1 MDKILALFD
10 LFKKGNE
17 VKDPAAWKNGTIAVN
32 SVAAFF
38 GAVYIVAVKYGVNL
52 PQFSDQDIMVL
63 SGSIIAIV
71 SALNSVVCVIS
82 SKKVGFGSQSGDNPT
97 VQ

>member
-32 SVAAFF
+32 SVAAFL
-38 GAVYIVAVKYGVNL
+38 GAAYIVAIKYGVNL
-52 PQFSDQDIMVL
+52 PPFSTQEITIFATSL
-63 SGSIIAIV
+63 IAIV
-71 SALNSVVCVIS
+71 SAINSIVCVIS
-82 SKKVGFGSQSGDNPT
+82 SKKVGFGSQSGNSLSD
-97 VQ
+97 Q

>member
-17 VKDPAAWKNGTIAVN
+17 VNNPTAWKDGTIAVN
-32 SVAAFF
+32 SVAAFL
-38 GAVYIVAVKYGVNL
+38 GALYVVAIKYGVNL
-52 PQFSDQDIMVL
+52 PQFSTEEITVFA
-63 SGSIIAIV
+63 GSFIAIV
-71 SALNSVVCVIS
+71 SAVNSIVCVIT
-82 SKKVGFGSQSGDNPT
+82 SKRVGFGSPSGDNNS

>member
-32 SVAAFF
+32 SVTAFLS
-38 GAVYIVAVKYGVNL
+38 ALYIVALKYGVNL
-52 PQFSDQDIMVL
+52 PQFSIEEITVFANSL
-63 SGSIIAIV
+63 IAIV
-71 SALNSVVCVIS
+71 SASNSVLCIIT
-82 SKKVGFGSQSGDNPT
+82 SKKVGFGSQGGDSPT
-97 VQ
+97 N